1 MNQNL
6 ALKKT
11 ENKEIANKKGK
22 TTKEKVENTYTE
34 ELILGV
40 CSPIGSN
47 REIVI
52 ESIKNRLK
60 DYDYNVTIIKLS
72 KFIEEYSDKE
82 YQDEA
87 GKTEAYT
94 KLMHK
99 IEGGDSLRK
108 KFNNN
113 SILVELAIKQIR
125 EERKVK
131 ETTSATSRRV
141 CYIIDSLKNIE
152 ELKLLRSIYR
162 ELFYLFSIFSPE
174 NERIEKLIEKGLSK
188 SEAEDIIS
196 TDEFE
201 DILHGQNVRDTFIEA
216 DFFVRI
222 SETNK
227 SEIKEKIEKYFHLIF
242 NSDIITPNNHETAM
256 YFAKSAAGN
265 SACLS
270 RQVGATITDS
280 NGVTIARGWNDVPK
294 FGGNLYRD
302 TDINPKRCKDL
313 GYCSNIKH
321 RDSIFDDIEEN
332 VNKLLNENNE
342 NEEKSTLKVVKRND
356 LTKEIMSIIKN
367 SRFKNIIE
375 YSRSIHAEMHA
386 IIIGSQLTGD
396 KMVGG
401 NLYCTTYPC
410 HNCARHI
417 ILAGI
422 KNIYYIEPYKKSLGM
437 TLHNDALTENENE
450 SNKVRLLPYDG
461 VAPRRYL
468 DFFSMNNSERKKING
483 EKIVADLKTIK
494 PKMRLSL
501 QAIPT
506 LENQAIQA
514 LVDCG
519 LITIEEDN

>member
-1 MNQNL
+1 MNNNL
-6 ALKKT
+6 ALNKNNVKKVSST
-11 ENKEIANKKGK
+11 RQGK

-34 ELILGV
+34 ELILGI

-47 REIVI
+47 RETVI
-52 ESIKNRLK
+52 DAITMRLD
-60 DYDYNVTIIKLS
+60 DYGYEVKTIKLS
-72 KFIEEYSDKE
+72 SFIEKYSNEEYERKVGETDS
-82 YQDEA
+82 
-87 GKTEAYT
+87 YT

-99 IEGGDSLRK
+99 IKGGDSLRK
-108 KFNNN
+108 TFSNN

-125 EERKVK
+125 EDRKEK
-131 ETTSATSRRV
+131 ETTEVKSRRI

-152 ELKLLRSIYR
+152 ELRLLRSIYR

-174 NERIEKLIEKGLSK
+174 KERINKLIKKGLSEP
-188 SEAEDIIS
+188 EAKKIIS
-196 TDEFE
+196 ADEFE
-201 DILHGQNVRDTFIEA
+201 DIIHGQNVRDTFVEA

-222 SETNK
+222 SESNK
-227 SEIKEKIEKYFHLIF
+227 NEIKNKIKKYFHLIF
-242 NSDIITPNNHETAM
+242 NSDIITPNNNETAM

-270 RQVGATITDS
+270 RQVGATITDK

-302 TDINPKRCKDL
+302 IDTNSKRCKDL
-313 GYCSNIKH
+313 GHCSNVTHKDTIFEEIKKN
-321 RDSIFDDIEEN
+321 INELFEEI
-332 VNKLLNENNE
+332 KNNE
-342 NEEKSTLKVVKRND
+342 KEKTNLR
-356 LTKEIMSIIKN
+356 IIKN
-367 SRFKNIIE
+367 NGITDKVMGVIKNSKFKNIIE

-401 NLYCTTYPC
+401 SLYCTTYPC

-422 KNIYYIEPYKKSLGM
+422 KNVYYIEPYKKSLGM
-437 TLHNDALTENENE
+437 TLHNDALTEDEKVT
-450 SNKVRLLPYDG
+450 NKVRLLPYDG

-468 DFFSMNNSERKKING
+468 DFFSMNHTDRKDDSGKKI
-483 EKIVADLKTIK
+483 KVDLKNIK

-506 LENQAIQA
+506 LENQAIKA
-514 LVDCG
+514 LYECG
-519 LITIEEDN
+519 LIKEEV